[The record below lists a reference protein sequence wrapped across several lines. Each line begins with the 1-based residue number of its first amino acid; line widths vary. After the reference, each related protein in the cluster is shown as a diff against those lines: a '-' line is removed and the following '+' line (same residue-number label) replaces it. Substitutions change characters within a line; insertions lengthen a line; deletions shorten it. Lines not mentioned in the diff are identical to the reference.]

1 MNARRISPCTRHR
14 LLSDIGSYTKC
25 KHNITSFNQNN
36 TGNIKVKEKAGK
48 CRLTLKTYFDEI
60 SFAYALIRKLR
71 RFNIRDRKMKVDTG
85 RL

>member
-1 MNARRISPCTRHR
+1 MIEK
-14 LLSDIGSYTKC
+14 D
-25 KHNITSFNQNN
+25 KHYNNQIYENKYPYVLN
-36 TGNIKVKEKAGK
+36 KQYPIYKKIKEKAGK

-71 RFNIRDRKMKVDTG
+71 RFNIRDRKMKVDAG